1 MTTTAERP
9 ELLTLR
15 ELAEY
20 LRVSPRTAYQLCYDG
35 AVPAVKV
42 GGVWRIPRAELDAQL
57 GRRSPEMREAGF
69 PASQPLADANVD
81 GDGSEPA

>member
-1 MTTTAERP
+1 MSTTTERP

-20 LRVSPRTAYQLCYDG
+20 LRVSMRTAYQLASDG

-42 GGVWRIPRAELDAQL
+42 GGQWRIPRLELERRLAETDAA
-57 GRRSPEMREAGF
+57 P
-69 PASQPLADANVD
+69 
-81 GDGSEPA
+81 